1 MDIDILK
8 AKRKSLRA
16 AFSMCCNGISNRTE
30 TLSKNEVNVLYKQ
43 LQDKFSRLETIQE
56 EISDLLL
63 TSHDLKDTYQ
73 EDFSKAEEYRDKFC
87 QIFSRLEA
95 SQEQEILVSEE
106 NNSVQKRKFKLPK
119 LELRKFSGEPK
130 DYFAFWS
137 QFEKI
142 HMDATIAEE
151 DKFQYLLQCL
161 VPDSKAARLVSSFP
175 PTKNKYLKAIT
186 QLKERFGRDELLV
199 QIYVR
204 DLLSIV
210 KKNAAGRIKGD
221 LSELYDLLE
230 GKLMALESLGRT
242 KEKFAEFLE
251 PLVESCLPENVLRA
265 WERGRS
271 VEDSSPQDSARSL
284 DKLLCFLRN
293 EVQSEEM
300 IKLARTGLGASR
312 VSHPRSHPDEVD
324 CSTAAALVNFQDNSD
339 KESAKSND
347 ENTVVSSSVLSN
359 QSVNETV
366 YLQTLVL
373 RIEHNGKELKVRTI
387 LDSGSQKSYIS
398 ERVINVLQLRPKS
411 KQTVVHEAKEHDI
424 ELLLGADVIGNILT
438 DNSLKLSSG
447 VTVVQ
452 TKLGYTV
459 IGKTNTIHN
468 SLCSNVVSLHCANF
482 TVTDLWNLDAIG
494 ITDPTEDAKRK
505 HAHFD
510 FLNQFKE
517 NLSVFPDGR
526 QWEDLQIIEEVP
538 KTEVDNFGY
547 YLPHRPV
554 MKQAIQT
561 MKIRPVFDAS
571 ARNKSQPSL
580 NDCLNRGPNL
590 IELIPDIIDRFRLY
604 PIGLSSDIEKAFL
617 QLSIIPE
624 HRDYLRFFLP
634 NVEESKIYR
643 HCRVVFGI
651 CSSPF
656 QLSACIDHLLEN
668 SPARFDDVTQ
678 KLKHSFYVD
687 NCVTGVT
694 DIKEQESFINKAIEV
709 MARGCFNLRG
719 WESNVPGRYIFR
731 SSGVTSLL
739 GLLWDLDQD
748 TLKCNL
754 NYSGEGEISKR
765 NVLAM
770 VHKIFDPLGILS
782 PTTLLP
788 KVLLQEAWKLKLKWD
803 DPLPENVQKIFRK
816 WRDEIVYLE
825 KVNIPRY
832 VEINENAEL
841 HLFVDACKSSYGACV
856 YIRTVTLLGVKI
868 RLIRAKSRVA
878 PLKTM
883 IIPRLELMA
892 CCIGA
897 RLVHSVYAALDVPDL
912 KIIAWSDSMVAL
924 WWLKNH
930 GDWSVFVTNRVNE
943 INSLVPSQFWRHV
956 PGELNPANL
965 LSRGI
970 SLVYFPT
977 LFGGRVLPGSLNP

>member
-1 MDIDILK
+1 MCQRIDEQNL
-8 AKRKSLRA
+8 L
-16 AFSMCCNGISNRTE
+16 
-30 TLSKNEVNVLYKQ
+30 NEY
-43 LQDKFSRLETIQE
+43 
-56 EISDLLL
+56 
-63 TSHDLKDTYQ
+63 
-73 EDFSKAEEYRDKFC
+73 
-87 QIFSRLEA
+87 
-95 SQEQEILVSEE
+95 
-106 NNSVQKRKFKLPK
+106 
-119 LELRKFSGEPK
+119 
-130 DYFAFWS
+130 
-137 QFEKI
+137 
-142 HMDATIAEE
+142 
-151 DKFQYLLQCL
+151 
-161 VPDSKAARLVSSFP
+161 
-175 PTKNKYLKAIT
+175 
-186 QLKERFGRDELLV
+186 
-199 QIYVR
+199 
-204 DLLSIV
+204 
-210 KKNAAGRIKGD
+210 
-221 LSELYDLLE
+221 
-230 GKLMALESLGRT
+230 
-242 KEKFAEFLE
+242 
-251 PLVESCLPENVLRA
+251 
-265 WERGRS
+265 
-271 VEDSSPQDSARSL
+271 
-284 DKLLCFLRN
+284 
-293 EVQSEEM
+293 EV
-300 IKLARTGLGASR
+300 
-312 VSHPRSHPDEVD
+312 
-324 CSTAAALVNFQDNSD
+324 
-339 KESAKSND
+339 
-347 ENTVVSSSVLSN
+347 
-359 QSVNETV
+359 
-366 YLQTLVL
+366 
-373 RIEHNGKELKVRTI
+373 
-387 LDSGSQKSYIS
+387 
-398 ERVINVLQLRPKS
+398 
-411 KQTVVHEAKEHDI
+411 
-424 ELLLGADVIGNILT
+424 
-438 DNSLKLSSG
+438 
-447 VTVVQ
+447 
-452 TKLGYTV
+452 
-459 IGKTNTIHN
+459 
-468 SLCSNVVSLHCANF
+468 
-482 TVTDLWNLDAIG
+482 
-494 ITDPTEDAKRK
+494 
-505 HAHFD
+505 
-510 FLNQFKE
+510 
-517 NLSVFPDGR
+517 VFR

-554 MKQAIQT
+554 MKQASQT

-571 ARNKSQPSL
+571 ARDKSQPSL

-687 NCVTGVT
+687 NCLTGFT
-694 DIKEQESFINKAIEV
+694 DIKEQESFINKATEV

-754 NYSGEGEISKR
+754 NFSGEGEISKR

-803 DPLPENVQKIFRK
+803 DPLPENIQKIFRK

-832 VEINENAEL
+832 VEINENSEL
-841 HLFVDACKSSYGACV
+841 HLFVDAFKSSYGACV
-856 YIRTVTLLGVKI
+856 YIRTVTPLGVKI
-868 RLIRAKSRVA
+868 RFIRTKSRVA

-883 IIPRLELMA
+883 TIPRLELMA

-897 RLVHSVYAALDVPDL
+897 RLVLSVYAALDVPDL

-930 GDWSVFVTNRVNE
+930 GDWSVFVANRVNE

-956 PGELNPANL
+956 PGELNPADL

-970 SLVYFPT
+970 SPR
-977 LFGGRVLPGSLNP
+977 LFSDSLWWEGPSWLLEPPSNWPIDRLACETSEVEREKGKLGYVIWLQLKGKYLGMPLSLPIFSQLFVLSRECCVLWKT

>member
-1 MDIDILK
+1 
-8 AKRKSLRA
+8 
-16 AFSMCCNGISNRTE
+16 
-30 TLSKNEVNVLYKQ
+30 
-43 LQDKFSRLETIQE
+43 
-56 EISDLLL
+56 
-63 TSHDLKDTYQ
+63 
-73 EDFSKAEEYRDKFC
+73 
-87 QIFSRLEA
+87 
-95 SQEQEILVSEE
+95 
-106 NNSVQKRKFKLPK
+106 
-119 LELRKFSGEPK
+119 
-130 DYFAFWS
+130 
-137 QFEKI
+137 
-142 HMDATIAEE
+142 
-151 DKFQYLLQCL
+151 
-161 VPDSKAARLVSSFP
+161 
-175 PTKNKYLKAIT
+175 
-186 QLKERFGRDELLV
+186 
-199 QIYVR
+199 
-204 DLLSIV
+204 
-210 KKNAAGRIKGD
+210 
-221 LSELYDLLE
+221 
-230 GKLMALESLGRT
+230 MALESLGRT

-265 WERGRS
+265 WERSRS

-300 IKLARTGLGASR
+300 IQLARTGLGASR
-312 VSHPRSHPDEVD
+312 VSHPRSHPDEAD
-324 CSTAAALVNFQDNSD
+324 CSTAAALVNFQDNSGRRNFRYIFCDKPHNSSECFSARKLSLEEKRKLLVQKHACFRCLKTGHVSRSCKYKVKCLSCHKNHYTIMCAD

-373 RIEHNGKELKVRTI
+373 RIEHNDTYAHSIEVLSQKKICGFVPKIVDIHTLQELKEKNIT
-387 LDSGSQKSYIS
+387 LSD
-398 ERVINVLQLRPKS
+398 L
-411 KQTVVHEAKEHDI
+411 EAKEHDI

-438 DNSLKLSSG
+438 DNSLKLISG
-447 VTVVQ
+447 VTVAQ
-452 TKLGYTV
+452 TKFGYTM
-459 IGKTNTIHN
+459 IAKTNTIHN
-468 SLCSNVVSLHCANF
+468 SLCNNVVSLHCANF
-482 TVTDLWNLDAIG
+482 PVTHLWNLNAIG

-517 NLSVFPDGR
+517 NLSVLLDGRYQLPLPFKFETQLPNNKSAIFKRHQRIDEQNLLNEYEVVFR

-554 MKQAIQT
+554 MKQASQT
-561 MKIRPVFDAS
+561 MKIRPVSDAS
-571 ARNKSQPSL
+571 ARDKSQPK
-580 NDCLNRGPNL
+580 LNRGPNL

-624 HRDYLRFFLP
+624 HGDYLRFFLP

-651 CSSPF
+651 CSPF

-803 DPLPENVQKIFRK
+803 DPLPENTQKIFPK

-832 VEINENAEL
+832 VEINENSEL

-856 YIRTVTLLGVKI
+856 YIRTVTPLGVKI

-883 IIPRLELMA
+883 NIPRLELMA

-912 KIIAWSDSMVAL
+912 KIIPWSDSMVAL

-930 GDWSVFVTNRVNE
+930 GDWSVFVANRVNE

-956 PGELNPANL
+956 PGELNPADL

-970 SLVYFPT
+970 SPRLFSDSLV
-977 LFGGRVLPGSLNP
+977 GGSFLAP

>member
-1 MDIDILK
+1 M
-8 AKRKSLRA
+8 
-16 AFSMCCNGISNRTE
+16 
-30 TLSKNEVNVLYKQ
+30 
-43 LQDKFSRLETIQE
+43 
-56 EISDLLL
+56 
-63 TSHDLKDTYQ
+63 
-73 EDFSKAEEYRDKFC
+73 
-87 QIFSRLEA
+87 
-95 SQEQEILVSEE
+95 
-106 NNSVQKRKFKLPK
+106 
-119 LELRKFSGEPK
+119 
-130 DYFAFWS
+130 
-137 QFEKI
+137 
-142 HMDATIAEE
+142 
-151 DKFQYLLQCL
+151 
-161 VPDSKAARLVSSFP
+161 
-175 PTKNKYLKAIT
+175 
-186 QLKERFGRDELLV
+186 
-199 QIYVR
+199 
-204 DLLSIV
+204 
-210 KKNAAGRIKGD
+210 KNAAGRIKVD

-230 GKLMALESLGRT
+230 SKLMALESLGRT

-265 WERGRS
+265 WERSRS
-271 VEDSSPQDSARSL
+271 VEDSSPQDSACSL

-300 IKLARTGLGASR
+300 IKLARTELGASR
-312 VSHPRSHPDEVD
+312 VSHPRSHPDKAD
-324 CSTAAALVNFQDNSD
+324 CSTAAALVNFQDNSGRRNFRCIFCD
-339 KESAKSND
+339 KPHNSSECFSARKLPLEEKRKLLVQKHACFRCLKTGHVSRSCKYKVKCLSCDKNHYTIMCAYKESAKSND

-398 ERVINVLQLRPKS
+398 ERVIKVLQLRPRS
-411 KQTVVHEAKEHDI
+411 KQTVFHGLFGGRETSPHSHLVFDVYLKNFEDTYAHSIEVLSQKKICGFVPKIVHIHTLQELKEKNITLSDLEAKEHDI

-438 DNSLKLSSG
+438 DNFLKLSSG

-459 IGKTNTIHN
+459 IRKTNTIHN
-468 SLCSNVVSLHCANF
+468 SLCNNVVSLHCANF

-494 ITDPTEDAKRK
+494 ITDPTKDAKCK

-517 NLSVFPDGR
+517 NLSVLPDGR
-526 QWEDLQIIEEVP
+526 YQ
-538 KTEVDNFGY
+538 
-547 YLPHRPV
+547 LPLPF
-554 MKQAIQT
+554 KFETQL
-561 MKIRPVFDAS
+561 PN
-571 ARNKSQPSL
+571 NKSATFKRHQRMCQRIDEQNLL
-580 NDCLNRGPNL
+580 N
-590 IELIPDIIDRFRLY
+590 EL
-604 PIGLSSDIEKAFL
+604 
-617 QLSIIPE
+617 
-624 HRDYLRFFLP
+624 
-634 NVEESKIYR
+634 R

-678 KLKHSFYVD
+678 KLKHSSYVD

-694 DIKEQESFINKAIEV
+694 DIKEQESFINKAIDV

-739 GLLWDLDQD
+739 GLLGDLNQD

-770 VHKIFDPLGILS
+770 VRNIFDPLGFLS
-782 PTTLLP
+782 PITLLP

-803 DPLPENVQKIFRK
+803 YPLPENIQKIFRE

-832 VEINENAEL
+832 VEINENSEL

-856 YIRTVTLLGVKI
+856 YIRTVTPLGVKI

-883 IIPRLELMA
+883 TTPRLELMA

-897 RLVHSVYAALDVPDL
+897 RLVHSVYAALNVPDS

-930 GDWSVFVTNRVNE
+930 GDWSVFVANRVNE

-956 PGELNPANL
+956 PGELNPADL
-965 LSRGI
+965 LLRGI

-977 LFGGRVLPGSLNP
+977 LFGGRVLPGSLNPLVTGP

>member
-16 AFSMCCNGISNRTE
+16 AFSMCCNGISNRIERERETE
-30 TLSKNEVNVLYKQ
+30 TLSKNEVNALYKQ

-63 TSHDLKDTYQ
+63 TK
-73 EDFSKAEEYRDKFC
+73 
-87 QIFSRLEA
+87 A
-95 SQEQEILVSEE
+95 SQEQKILVSEE
-106 NNSVQKRKFKLPK
+106 NNSVQKRKFKLPE
-119 LELRKFSGEPK
+119 LELRQFSGEPK
-130 DYFAFWS
+130 DYLAFWS

-175 PTKNKYLKAIT
+175 PTKNNYLKAIT

-210 KKNAAGRIKGD
+210 MKNAAGRIKVD

-230 GKLMALESLGRT
+230 SKLMALESLGRT

-265 WERGRS
+265 WERSRS
-271 VEDSSPQDSARSL
+271 AEDSSPQDSARSL

-300 IKLARTGLGASR
+300 IKLARTGLGASS
-312 VSHPRSHPDEVD
+312 VSHLRSHPDEAD
-324 CSTAAALVNFQDNSD
+324 CSTAAALVNFQDNSGRRNFRCIFCDKPHNSSECFSARKLPLEEKRKLLVQKHACFRCLKTGHVSRSCKYKVKCLSCDKNHYTIMCAD
-339 KESAKSND
+339 KEYAKSND

-398 ERVINVLQLRPKS
+398 ERVIKVLQLRPKS
-411 KQTVVHEAKEHDI
+411 KQTVVHVDIHTLQELKEKNITLSDLEAKEHDI

-452 TKLGYTV
+452 TKFGYTV
-459 IGKTNTIHN
+459 IGKTNIIHN
-468 SLCSNVVSLHCANF
+468 SLCNNVVSLHCANF

-517 NLSVFPDGR
+517 NLSVLPDGR
-526 QWEDLQIIEEVP
+526 YQ
-538 KTEVDNFGY
+538 
-547 YLPHRPV
+547 LPLPFKFETQLPNNKSATFKRHQRMCQRIDEQNLLNEPV
-554 MKQAIQT
+554 MKQASQT

-571 ARNKSQPSL
+571 ARDKSQPSL

-617 QLSIIPE
+617 ELCIIPE

-634 NVEESKIYR
+634 KVEESKIYR

-678 KLKHSFYVD
+678 K
-687 NCVTGVT
+687 
-694 DIKEQESFINKAIEV
+694 IKTLV
-709 MARGCFNLRG
+709 LR
-719 WESNVPGRYIFR
+719 
-731 SSGVTSLL
+731 
-739 GLLWDLDQD
+739 
-748 TLKCNL
+748 
-754 NYSGEGEISKR
+754 
-765 NVLAM
+765 
-770 VHKIFDPLGILS
+770 
-782 PTTLLP
+782 
-788 KVLLQEAWKLKLKWD
+788 
-803 DPLPENVQKIFRK
+803 
-816 WRDEIVYLE
+816 
-825 KVNIPRY
+825 
-832 VEINENAEL
+832 
-841 HLFVDACKSSYGACV
+841 
-856 YIRTVTLLGVKI
+856 
-868 RLIRAKSRVA
+868 
-878 PLKTM
+878 
-883 IIPRLELMA
+883 
-892 CCIGA
+892 
-897 RLVHSVYAALDVPDL
+897 
-912 KIIAWSDSMVAL
+912 
-924 WWLKNH
+924 
-930 GDWSVFVTNRVNE
+930 
-943 INSLVPSQFWRHV
+943 
-956 PGELNPANL
+956 
-965 LSRGI
+965 
-970 SLVYFPT
+970 
-977 LFGGRVLPGSLNP
+977 